1 MFNFFLRPHADT
13 YEVYVVYED
22 GTTMTVPDI
31 DLFTLNGDGF
41 ASNEISMK
49 DAVDPDLTEV
59 SYDDGDPE
67 PLQLIKDAIAA
78 GMSADAWYPVY

>member
-1 MFNFFLRPHADT
+1 MFRFALLSFALAACEGDKDNNPSSDDSASDDT
-13 YEVYVVYED
+13 
-22 GTTMTVPDI
+22 GTKVWECVLP
-31 DLFTLNGDGF
+31 
-41 ASNEISMK
+41 K

-78 GMSADAWYPVY
+78 GIPADAWYPVY